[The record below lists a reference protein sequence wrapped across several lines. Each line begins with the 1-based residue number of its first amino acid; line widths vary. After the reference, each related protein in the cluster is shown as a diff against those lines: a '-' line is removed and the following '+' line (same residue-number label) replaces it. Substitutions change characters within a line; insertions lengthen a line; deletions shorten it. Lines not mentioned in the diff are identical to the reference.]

1 MLMNLSSNISG
12 KNKTYPTDRSSSSPD
27 YRSESSSTSPLHMT
41 NLDTS
46 NRVGGGIGNAGGG
59 ILNGHEVT
67 TLTSSAARSG
77 HYSNHNNNNIIKETM
92 INNADLNNST
102 NSTSLTSHR
111 NNVNSIYNLENG
123 GLSST
128 IPYNSSS
135 RRVPDVHTNMDTY
148 DNSTEYKLLGT
159 TAGGNSE
166 NCHELKKWSDVS
178 SVDKIAIP
186 SKNSGGRS
194 SDQETKINGLD
205 NTKRRSNC
213 NNDTN
218 NNSNDNQI
226 PR

>member
-1 MLMNLSSNISG
+1 
-12 KNKTYPTDRSSSSPD
+12 
-27 YRSESSSTSPLHMT
+27 MT

-46 NRVGGGIGNAGGG
+46 NRVGGSIGNGGG
-59 ILNGHEVT
+59 GVLNGHEVT
-67 TLTSSAARSG
+67 TLTSSSARSG

-102 NSTSLTSHR
+102 VSSSLTSHR
-111 NNVNSIYNLENG
+111 NNVNSIYNVENG

-128 IPYNSSS
+128 IPYNSS

-159 TAGGNSE
+159 TPGGTLSE

-178 SVDKIAIP
+178 SVDKIASP
-186 SKNSGGRS
+186 SKMNGGR

-218 NNSNDNQI
+218 NNSNDNQL